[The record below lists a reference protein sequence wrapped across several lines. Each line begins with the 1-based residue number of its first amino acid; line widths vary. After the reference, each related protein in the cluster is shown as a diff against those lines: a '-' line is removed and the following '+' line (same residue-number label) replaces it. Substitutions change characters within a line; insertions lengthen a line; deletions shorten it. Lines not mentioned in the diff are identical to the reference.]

1 MKKRWM
7 LLALVGAMAFG
18 MSACGRKETPEPGTS
33 QEETDDTADASV
45 QDGESVQTDEDTG
58 RVRDREDYVGI
69 EELAIEDYVTL
80 PDYGNMTVQVERL
93 TVTDELIESYI
104 NDRHMLA
111 TQRAVE
117 TGDVVDIDYVGKKDG
132 VAFQGGT
139 ASGYQLEIGS
149 GSFID
154 GFEDGLIGVMP
165 GETVELQL
173 TFPAGYREPSLAGA
187 PVVFTVT
194 VNGIVLSEQYADV
207 TDEQLAQL
215 GMDKTREEL
224 WEAGKADA
232 EEAVDRAF
240 RTSIQSAIIEELVRN
255 STVHSVPD
263 YLVEEEL
270 ESYNRYM
277 ETMCKS
283 YYNVDLETFV
293 NVYYGMTMDDYNN
306 QIMQMCKETVEEQ
319 LILEAVLRA
328 EGLEVTQE
336 EINAKAAE
344 EAEAYGYTSGEELIE
359 DVGYTTYRM
368 YLVLPLVLERL
379 EELVT
384 VEEAAAET
392 GE

>member
-33 QEETDDTADASV
+33 QEEDGDTADASV
-45 QDGESVQTDEDTG
+45 QGGESVQTDEDTG

-69 EELAIEDYVTL
+69 DALAIEEYVVL
-80 PDYGNMTVQVERL
+80 PDYRNMTVYVERPEI
-93 TVTDELIESYI
+93 TDEIIERYI
-104 NDRHMLA
+104 NSNHMLA

-117 TGDVVDIDYVGKKDG
+117 AGDIVDIDYVGKKDG

-139 ASGYQLEIGS
+139 ASGYRLEIGS

-232 EEAVDRAF
+232 EEAADAAYE
-240 RTSIQSAIIEELVRN
+240 TNIQNAIMDELVRN
-255 STVHSVPD
+255 CTFSSVPD
-263 YLVEEEL
+263 YLAEEEQQ
-270 ESYNRYM
+270 SYNRYM
-277 ETMCKS
+277 ESMCRN

-293 NVYYGMTMDDYNN
+293 NVYYGITMEDYNS
-306 QIMQMCKETVEEQ
+306 QIAQMCNDTVQ
-319 LILEAVLRA
+319 GYIALEAVLRA

-344 EAEAYGYTSGEELIE
+344 EAEAYGYTSREELIE